1 MATIV
6 GTANPTDASV
16 SLTAGSLAG
25 LTSISITR
33 DDPDGISRAVRSAT
47 NVQTGG
53 ATTMAFFD
61 YECPLDVAVTYT
73 LTPNTGSPVTSS
85 AVTIVTDGMTYWLK
99 NIASASQS
107 QKVQVAGMGDVTRRA
122 RILGTYEV
130 LGRKNPVIIQDVRS
144 GRAGTF
150 SVNTASAAE
159 TSGLRALLDPGFVLF
174 LQCPASVAFPDMYFV
189 PGDVDESYVR
199 AMGPERLWTIPF
211 TEVDSPS
218 DDLVAVGNNSWLTV
232 TQFGTWNN
240 LKNKRATWLAVLNLP
255 YTSGDA
261 P

>member
-6 GTANPTDASV
+6 GTANPVDASV

-33 DDPDGISRAVRSAT
+33 NDPDGISRPVRSAT
-47 NVQTGG
+47 NAQTGG
-53 ATTMAFFD
+53 AGTLAFFD
-61 YECPLDVAVTYT
+61 YECPLDQAVTYT

-99 NIASASQS
+99 NIASASLS
-107 QKVQVAGMGDVTRRA
+107 QKVQLASMGDVTRPA
-122 RILGTYEV
+122 RILGVYDV
-130 LGRKNPVIIQDVRS
+130 LGRTHPVIVQDVRG
-144 GRAGTF
+144 GRRGTF
-150 SVNTASAAE
+150 TLNTSSASE

-189 PGDVDESYVR
+189 AGDVDESYLR

-211 TEVDSPS
+211 TEVDTPS

-240 LKNKRATWLAVLNLP
+240 LKIKRATWLDVLNLP